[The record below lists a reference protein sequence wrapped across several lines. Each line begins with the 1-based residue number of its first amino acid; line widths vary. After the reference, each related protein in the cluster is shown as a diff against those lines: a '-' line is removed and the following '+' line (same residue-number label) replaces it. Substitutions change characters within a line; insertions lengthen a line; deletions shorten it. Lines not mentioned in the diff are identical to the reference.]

1 MTTASEN
8 RIAGSFEAYR
18 PLLFS
23 IAYRMLGSASDAED
37 MLQEAYLRYQN
48 AESHEISELKA
59 YLCTIVTN
67 LCLDYLKSARV
78 QREQYI
84 GPWLPEPVLTGEQYA
99 NPFEIA
105 ERHESISLAF
115 LVLLELLTPPERAVF
130 LLHEVFDFNYR
141 EVGAMIG
148 KSAANCRQLC
158 HRAKAFIAERQHR
171 FDTSRETHL
180 RLITRFLTACQE
192 GDMRGLQ
199 EMLAQDVVSW
209 GDGGGKALAA
219 RRPISG
225 IEAVARLW
233 LGLARKAPVALA
245 LSIEDVN
252 GSPAAL
258 LWQDDALYSVV
269 TFDVLDGRIQA
280 IRNVLN
286 PDKLLCHI
294 GRAAT
299 IKNPTHCRLM

>member
-1 MTTASEN
+1 MTISSES
-8 RIAGSFEAYR
+8 RVADSFEAYR

-37 MLQEAYLRYQN
+37 MLQEAYLRYRN
-48 AESHEISELKA
+48 AESHGISEVKA

-99 NPFEIA
+99 NPFEAA

-115 LVLLELLTPPERAVF
+115 LVLLESLTPPERAVF
-130 LLHEVFDFNYR
+130 LLHEVFDFDYR
-141 EVGAMIG
+141 EIGAMIG

-158 HRAKAFIAERQHR
+158 HRAKAFIAERHHR

-180 RLITRFLTACQE
+180 RLITRFLLACQE
-192 GDMRGLQ
+192 GDVQGLQ
-199 EMLAQDVVSW
+199 KMLAQDVVNW
-209 GDGGGKALAA
+209 GDGGGKALSA
-219 RRPISG
+219 RHPVIG
-225 IEAVARLW
+225 VEAVARLW
-233 LGLARKAPVALA
+233 LGLARKAPATLA
-245 LSIEDVN
+245 LSIADVN

-258 LWQDDALYSVV
+258 LWLADTLYSVL

-286 PDKLLCHI
+286 PDKL
-294 GRAAT
+294 AF
-299 IKNPTHCRLM
+299 IKRQLSR